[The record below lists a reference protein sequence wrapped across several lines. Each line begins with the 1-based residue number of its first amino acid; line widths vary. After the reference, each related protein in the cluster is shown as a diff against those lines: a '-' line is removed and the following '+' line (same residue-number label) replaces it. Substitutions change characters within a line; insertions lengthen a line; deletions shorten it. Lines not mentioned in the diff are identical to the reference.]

1 MTANKNF
8 SPLIPERDTR
18 YEIRDTKENRGLL
31 FIISGPSGVGK
42 GTIRKGIFD
51 IFSDLTYSVSVTTR
65 PLRRGEKEGVD
76 YYFVSESEFE
86 KMIRLNKFAEWALVH
101 GDYKGTPLNFLIKKL
116 KDGEDV
122 LLEIDVQGAMQVKEK
137 FPEGIFIFIAPP
149 SWKDLEDRLRGRKT
163 EGEKDL
169 EKRLKDAHDEIKYME
184 NYDYLIINDD
194 KKIATKKLEAIIIA
208 ERCRILNYKNKLS

>member
-1 MTANKNF
+1 MASNKDF
-8 SPLIPERDTR
+8 LKFISKRDKQYTISNTR
-18 YEIRDTKENRGLL
+18 LNSGLL
-31 FIISGPSGVGK
+31 FVISGPSGVGK

-137 FPEGIFIFIAPP
+137 FQEGIFIFIAPP

-163 EGEKDL
+163 EEEENL
-169 EKRLKDAHDEIKYME
+169 EKRLKDARNEMKYME
-184 NYDYLIINDD
+184 NYNYLIINDD
-194 KKIATKKLEAIIIA
+194 KKIAIKKLESIIIA
-208 ERCRILNYKNKLS
+208 ERCKMQNFINKLS